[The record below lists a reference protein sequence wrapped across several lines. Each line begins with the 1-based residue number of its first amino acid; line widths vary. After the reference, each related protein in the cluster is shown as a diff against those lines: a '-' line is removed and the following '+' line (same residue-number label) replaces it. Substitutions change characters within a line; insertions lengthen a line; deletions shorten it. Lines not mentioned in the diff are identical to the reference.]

1 MIKVR
6 FNFGYSVAFAEGLE
20 MSQTILVV
28 DDDRKTVE
36 IVKLYLEKNNY
47 RVLVAYDGLEAV
59 EIAIKKRPDLV
70 VLDLMLPGIDGL
82 EVCHTLQVETKA
94 AVLMLTARTTEED
107 RLVGFATGADDYL
120 VKPFSPRELVAR
132 VRAVLK
138 RATEK
143 VPEQLKLGN
152 FFLDTTRHE
161 IWLKEQQLKLTPSEF
176 KLLQTFLQH
185 PGRVFTRLDLAEQV
199 FGLNYE
205 GLERT
210 LDSHIR
216 NIRKK
221 IEPDP
226 DTPIYIQTVYG
237 VGYKFY
243 EETTNVE

>member
-1 MIKVR
+1 
-6 FNFGYSVAFAEGLE
+6 

-28 DDDRKTVE
+28 DDDRKTVD

-59 EIAIKKRPDLV
+59 QVAIKKQPDLV
-70 VLDLMLPGIDGL
+70 VLDLMLPGMDGL
-82 EVCHTLQVETKA
+82 EVCRTLQVETRA

-107 RLVGFATGADDYL
+107 RLAGFATGADDYL

-138 RATEK
+138 RVGEK
-143 VPEQLKLGN
+143 EPMQLKLGD
-152 FFLDTTRHE
+152 FFLDTARHE
-161 IWLKEQQLKLTPSEF
+161 IQLKAQPVKLTPSEF
-176 KLLQTFLQH
+176 KLLQTFLQN
-185 PGRVFTRLDLAEQV
+185 PGRVFTRLELVEMV
-199 FGLNYE
+199 FGMNYE

-221 IEPDP
+221 IEGDP
-226 DTPIYIQTVYG
+226 EKPIYIQTVYG

-243 EETTNVE
+243 EGKANVE

>member
-1 MIKVR
+1 
-6 FNFGYSVAFAEGLE
+6 
-20 MSQTILVV
+20 MSQTILIV

-59 EIAIKKRPDLV
+59 QIAIKKQPDLV

-82 EVCHTLQVETKA
+82 EVCRTLQVETKA
-94 AVLMLTARTTEED
+94 AVLMLTARTTEDD
-107 RLVGFATGADDYL
+107 RLTGFATGADDYL
-120 VKPFSPRELVAR
+120 IKPFSPRELVAR

-138 RATEK
+138 RTSEK
-143 VPEQLKLGN
+143 VPDLLKLGD
-152 FFLDTTRHE
+152 FFLDAARHE
-161 IWLKEQQLKLTPSEF
+161 IRLKQEPLKLTPSEF
-176 KLLQTFLQH
+176 KLLQTFLQN
-185 PGRVFTRLDLAEQV
+185 PGRVFTRLDLVEQV
-199 FGLNYE
+199 FGMNYE

-226 DTPIYIQTVYG
+226 DKPTFIQTVYG

-243 EETTNVE
+243 EETANVE